1 MTTAEKHFETLKDT
15 CLPLPIWYQ
24 DGLTKQWKSGKYY
37 RERDM
42 LIFFQMDPTKSV
54 SSFFKRSA
62 PRELPAF
69 KIERKRQNP
78 RKEEVPKQAIVAVE
92 ISKKHCAQHH
102 LPRDL
107 PPWRQIKT
115 LTNQAE
121 NLVSQQEMPQN
132 PENIFVSVLALLAFA
147 LPAQAEYINHTY
159 WAYIPNPFYCRL

>member
-1 MTTAEKHFETLKDT
+1 MEIWEINLTGKGV
-15 CLPLPIWYQ
+15 CLYFPRWIQRSQLVP
-24 DGLTKQWKSGKYY
+24 
-37 RERDM
+37 
-42 LIFFQMDPTKSV
+42 
-54 SSFFKRSA
+54 SSKRSA